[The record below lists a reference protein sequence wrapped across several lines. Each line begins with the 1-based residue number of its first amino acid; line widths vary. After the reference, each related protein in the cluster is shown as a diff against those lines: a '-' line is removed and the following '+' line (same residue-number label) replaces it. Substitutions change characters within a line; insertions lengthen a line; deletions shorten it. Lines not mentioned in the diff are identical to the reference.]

1 VLALDEVNALSSAQA
16 VERLGHLFEHS
27 PWIVEETWAQRPF
40 VSRAGLHRALVET
53 VSRAPI
59 DRLEA
64 LIRAHPDL
72 VGQAAM
78 AGTLTRASTGEQAA
92 AGLDAGA
99 LTLEEVDAFTRNN
112 AAYRDRFGF
121 PFVICARENRKES
134 ILAGFAGRLQN
145 SREQEIRQALREIE
159 KIAWYR
165 LIDVVAGDDTM
176 MEGALSDG
184 E

>member
-1 VLALDEVNALSSAQA
+1 VLALDDVNALTATEA

-27 PWIVEETWAQRPF
+27 PWIVKATWPQRPF
-40 VSRAGLHRALVET
+40 ASRAALHRALVET
-53 VSRAPI
+53 VRAASI
-59 DRLEA
+59 ERQEA

-72 VGQAAM
+72 VGQAAL

-99 LTLEEVDAFTRNN
+99 LTETETAAFARNN
-112 AAYRDRFGF
+112 AAYRERFGF
-121 PFVICARENRKES
+121 PFVICARENRKDS
-134 ILAGFAGRLQN
+134 ILTGFDARLQN
-145 SREQEIRQALREIE
+145 SREEEIRHALREIE

-165 LIDVVAGDDTM
+165 LVDVVAGDDAM
-176 MEGALSDG
+176 MEGWSRNG

>member
-1 VLALDEVNALSSAQA
+1 VRE
-16 VERLGHLFEHS
+16 
-27 PWIVEETWAQRPF
+27 
-40 VSRAGLHRALVET
+40 
-53 VSRAPI
+53 API
-59 DRLEA
+59 ARQEA

-72 VGQAAM
+72 VGQAAL

-99 LTLEEVDAFTRNN
+99 LTEDEIAAFARNN
-112 AAYRDRFGF
+112 AAYRERFGF

-134 ILAGFAGRLQN
+134 ILAGFAARLGN
-145 SREQEIRQALREIE
+145 TREREIRQALREIG

-165 LIDVVAGDDTM
+165 LADVVAGDDAM
-176 MEGALSDG
+176 VAVE